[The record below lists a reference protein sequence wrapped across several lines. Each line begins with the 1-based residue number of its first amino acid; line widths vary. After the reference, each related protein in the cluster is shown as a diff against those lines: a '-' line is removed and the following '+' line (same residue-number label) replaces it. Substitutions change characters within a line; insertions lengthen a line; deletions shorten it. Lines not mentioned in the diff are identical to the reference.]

1 MPGVLISSVP
11 YQLCSS
17 AILEKRWK
25 RNDPRSW
32 RDPSATI
39 TPRH

>member
-1 MPGVLISSVP
+1 LR
-11 YQLCSS
+11 SS

-32 RDPSATI
+32 RDPGATI
-39 TPRH
+39 TPRR